1 MSYSKTD
8 TVKWRRILTS
18 DMISSD
24 SSGIEDT
31 VPVLVAKEIPWR
43 SRKVSSFFEKLDKF
57 YEESKS
63 EQAKQLQ
70 SLQAKYKLVLT
81 IWKCHIY
88 ERIVHVISA
97 YPVPGT

>member
-1 MSYSKTD
+1 MSYSETD

-63 EQAKQLQ
+63 EQAKHQT
-70 SLQAKYKLVLT
+70 KPRIRNGKLST
-81 IWKCHIY
+81 
-88 ERIVHVISA
+88 RVI
-97 YPVPGT
+97 PTDVPRWAIAS